1 MEQSLSKI
9 RSMREVAQEAI
20 NYIEGRKER
29 NIVSLKTRW
38 EKFNKQCMGGIEP
51 NTVYT
56 IAGISGTGKSSFV
69 NTMTTDL
76 IDLNPSEDI
85 VILNFSLEMVG
96 FRQVGRTLS
105 KKLRKT
111 TSTLY
116 SSETSLDD
124 ETFKMVV
131 NVSNQLKEYPIYFID
146 NPDTPMQVEQTI
158 KDFYKTYV
166 KDKKKHFIITYD
178 HTLLTK
184 QVGSVLETT
193 AELERVFIQAKKLP
207 MTSVIQI
214 AQMNR
219 NIESSERINNPLS
232 HYPMRSDLSSSDAMF
247 QASDYVLVM
256 HRPEILNIQEYG
268 PNRLPTQNKIYMH
281 MLKNRDAG
289 KPKTFSFTSKKNNN
303 NSKFFLNT
311 GYTNYSKAIDDIIL
325 ADITKKNSYLFGDN
339 NYSYTIDDEPIILSG
354 KLNNNDEFIK
364 AANFLANYKTY
375 KKKYITLPYE
385 LNKMYTL
392 SDGTRIVFY
401 DDEIQIGSLFYK
413 YSDLNNLAFL
423 NTIDEPTK
431 KIIINININLH

>member
-56 IAGISGTGKSSFV
+56 IAGISGSGKSSFV
-69 NTMTTDL
+69 NSLTTDL

-105 KKLRKT
+105 KKLHKT

-131 NVSNQLKEYPIYFID
+131 NVSNKLKEYPIYFID

-289 KPKTFSFTSKKNNN
+289 KPC
-303 NSKFFLNT
+303 
-311 GYTNYSKAIDDIIL
+311 IL
-325 ADITKKNSYLFGDN
+325 EF
-339 NYSYTIDDEPIILSG
+339 E
-354 KLNNNDEFIK
+354 NDLMF
-364 AANFLANYKTY
+364 
-375 KKKYITLPYE
+375 
-385 LNKMYTL
+385 
-392 SDGTRIVFY
+392 
-401 DDEIQIGSLFYK
+401 
-413 YSDLNNLAFL
+413 NNLIE
-423 NTIDEPTK
+423 T
-431 KIIINININLH
+431 